1 MGEVSCVA
9 ISVSHTEGE
18 LTVCASN
25 SQITCECIVLGLLGF
40 HERLHW
46 SHSTIHRSS
55 VPAETADADR
65 LIESL
70 LRDCAPSLCV

>member
-1 MGEVSCVA
+1 MGEVSYVA
-9 ISVSHTEGE
+9 ISVSHSEEE
-18 LTVCASN
+18 LTVCAST
-25 SQITCECIVLGLLGF
+25 SQVTCECIVLGLLGF

-46 SHSTIHRSS
+46 SQNTIHRSS

-65 LIESL
+65 LIENL